1 MKNVLNLKMIKDSFI
16 KLSNKSERERN
27 IFLTNLSDELLIN
40 MNKILLANKKDLQN
54 AKNNKLSLAFI
65 QRLKLEE
72 IDLKKIIERVK
83 QVRALDSGIGEI
95 IEKIINDTGLV
106 IHKVRVSIG
115 TILIIYEA
123 RPEVTVDVACLCIKS
138 GNVAI
143 LKGGSEALETNLVL
157 YGCIKKSLIKSSF
170 PKEAIYFIQSK
181 NKNIVRKLSKRN
193 DMIDL
198 IIARGGYEMVKSIQ
212 NNSSIPVLAHSS
224 GGARI
229 YIDKS
234 ANLSI
239 VEKILINAKIT
250 KPSACNSLDTVI
262 IHKDLKDELLSKI
275 IKSFKKNKVE
285 IIRGKWNQEFLG
297 MKVSIKI
304 VDSLEEAIDFIN
316 TYSKK
321 HSEGIITQDKNVI
334 NIFCQSIDSATIFVN
349 SSTRLH
355 DGYIFGLGA
364 EMGISTGKLHARGPV
379 GLKELSIYK
388 WIVYGKGHI
397 RE

>member
-1 MKNVLNLKMIKDSFI
+1 MKNAINLNTIKDSFI

-27 IFLTNLSDELLIN
+27 IFLTNLADELLN
-40 MNKILLANKKDLQN
+40 NKDIILSANKKDLQN
-54 AKNNKLSLAFI
+54 AKKNKLLSAFI

-72 IDLKKIIERVK
+72 IDLEKIIERVK

-95 IEKIINDTGLV
+95 IERKLNDTGLE
-106 IHKVRVSIG
+106 IQKVRVSIG
-115 TILIIYEA
+115 TILIIYES
-123 RPEVTVDVACLCIKS
+123 RPEVTIDVACLCIKS

-157 YGCIKKSLIKSSF
+157 YECIKNALIKSRF
-170 PKEAIYFIQSK
+170 PKEAVYFIQSK
-181 NKNIVRKLSKRN
+181 NKAIIRKLLKRN
-193 DMIDL
+193 DVIDL
-198 IIARGGYEMVKSIQ
+198 IIARGGYEMIKDIQ

-234 ANLSI
+234 ADLSI
-239 VEKILINAKIT
+239 VEKILVNAKIT
-250 KPSACNSLDTVI
+250 KPSACNSLDTVV
-262 IHKDLKDELLSKI
+262 IHKDLKDKLLSVI
-275 IKSFKKNKVE
+275 IKSFEKNKVE
-285 IIRGKWNQEFLG
+285 IIKGKWSQEFLG
-297 MKVSIKI
+297 MKASIKI
-304 VDSLEEAIDFIN
+304 VDSLEEAINFIN

-321 HSEGIITQDKNVI
+321 HSEGIVAQDKNAI
-334 NIFCQSIDSATIFVN
+334 NNFCQSIDSATIFIN

-355 DGYIFGLGA
+355 DGYVFGLGA
-364 EMGISTGKLHARGPV
+364 EMGIATGKLHARGPV

>member
-1 MKNVLNLKMIKDSFI
+1 MKNAINLNTIKDSFI

-27 IFLTNLSDELLIN
+27 IFLTNLADELLN
-40 MNKILLANKKDLQN
+40 NKDIILSANKKDLQN
-54 AKNNKLSLAFI
+54 AKKNKLLSAFI

-72 IDLKKIIERVK
+72 IDLEKIIERVK

-95 IEKIINDTGLV
+95 IERKLNDTGLE
-106 IHKVRVSIG
+106 IQKVRVSIG
-115 TILIIYEA
+115 TILIIYES
-123 RPEVTVDVACLCIKS
+123 RPEVTIDVACLCIKS

-157 YGCIKKSLIKSSF
+157 YECIKNALIKSRF
-170 PKEAIYFIQSK
+170 PKEAVYFIQSK
-181 NKNIVRKLSKRN
+181 NKAIIRKLLKRN
-193 DMIDL
+193 DVIDL
-198 IIARGGYEMVKSIQ
+198 IIARGGYEMIKDIQ

-234 ANLSI
+234 ADLSI
-239 VEKILINAKIT
+239 VEKILVNAKIT
-250 KPSACNSLDTVI
+250 KPSACNSLDTVV
-262 IHKDLKDELLSKI
+262 IHKDLKDKLLSVI
-275 IKSFKKNKVE
+275 IKSFEKNKVE
-285 IIRGKWNQEFLG
+285 IIKGKWSQEFLG
-297 MKVSIKI
+297 MKASIKI
-304 VDSLEEAIDFIN
+304 VDSLEEAINFIN

-321 HSEGIITQDKNVI
+321 HSEGIIAQDKNAI
-334 NIFCQSIDSATIFVN
+334 NNFCQSIDSATIFIN

-355 DGYIFGLGA
+355 DGYVFGLGA
-364 EMGISTGKLHARGPV
+364 EMGIATGKLHARGPV

>member
-1 MKNVLNLKMIKDSFI
+1 MKNTINLKMIKDSFI

-27 IFLTNLSDELLIN
+27 IFLTNLADELLIN
-40 MNKILLANKKDLQN
+40 KEIILSANKKDLQN
-54 AKNNKLSLAFI
+54 ARKNKLSVAFI

-72 IDLKKIIERVK
+72 TDLKNIIERVK

-95 IEKIINDTGLV
+95 VEKKINDTGLE

-123 RPEVTVDVACLCIKS
+123 RPEVTIDVACLCIKS

-157 YGCIKKSLIKSSF
+157 YECIKKSLIKSSF

-181 NKNIVRKLSKRN
+181 NKAIVRKLLKRN
-193 DMIDL
+193 DVIDL
-198 IIARGGYEMVKSIQ
+198 IIARGGYEMIKDIQ

-234 ANLSI
+234 ADLSI

-250 KPSACNSLDTVI
+250 KPSACNSLDTVV
-262 IHKDLKDELLSKI
+262 IHKNLKDKLLTKI

-285 IIRGKWNQEFLG
+285 VIMGKWNKEFLG

-321 HSEGIITQDKNVI
+321 HSEGIIAQDKNTI
-334 NIFCQSIDSATIFVN
+334 NKFCQSIDSATIFVN

-355 DGYIFGLGA
+355 DGYVFGLGA
-364 EMGISTGKLHARGPV
+364 EMGIATGKLHARGPV

>member
-1 MKNVLNLKMIKDSFI
+1 MKNALNLKTIKDSFI

-27 IFLTNLSDELLIN
+27 IFLTNLADELLN
-40 MNKILLANKKDLQN
+40 NSNKILLANKKDLQN
-54 AKNNKLSLAFI
+54 ARNNKLSTSFI
-65 QRLKLEE
+65 QRLKLGGS
-72 IDLKKIIERVK
+72 DLKKIIERVQ
-83 QVRALDSGIGEI
+83 QVRTLDSGIGEI
-95 IEKIINDTGLV
+95 IENKLDDTGLE

-115 TILIIYEA
+115 TILIIYES
-123 RPEVTVDVACLCIKS
+123 RPEVTIDVACLCIKS

-157 YGCIKKSLIKSSF
+157 YDCIKKALIKSSL
-170 PKEAIYFIQSK
+170 PKEAVYFIQSK
-181 NKNIVRKLSKRN
+181 NKNIVRKLLKRN
-193 DMIDL
+193 DTIDL
-198 IIARGGYEMVKSIQ
+198 IIARGGYEMVKAIQ
-212 NNSSIPVLAHSS
+212 NNSSIPVLAHSA

-262 IHKDLKDELLSKI
+262 IHKDLKDKLLTKI
-275 IKSFKKNKVE
+275 IKSFKENKVE
-285 IIRGKWNQEFLG
+285 IIMDEWNQEFLE

-304 VDSLEEAIDFIN
+304 VDSLNDAIDFIN

-321 HSEGIITQDKNVI
+321 HSEGIIAQDKI
-334 NIFCQSIDSATIFVN
+334 AIHKFCQSIDSATIFVN

-355 DGYIFGLGA
+355 DGYVFGLGA
-364 EMGISTGKLHARGPV
+364 EMGIATGKLHARGPV

>member
-1 MKNVLNLKMIKDSFI
+1 MKNDLNLKIIKDSFI
-16 KLSNKSERERN
+16 KLSNKSEIERN
-27 IFLTNLSDELLIN
+27 IFLTNLAIELLIN
-40 MNKILLANKKDLQN
+40 KDRILSANKKDLRK
-54 AKNNKLSLAFI
+54 AEKNKLSTTFI
-65 QRLKLEE
+65 QRLQLEE
-72 IDLKKIIERVK
+72 VDLKKIIERVK
-83 QVRALDSGIGEI
+83 QVRTLNSGIGEI
-95 IEKIINDTGLV
+95 IEKKIDDTGLE
-106 IHKVRVSIG
+106 IQKVRVSIG
-115 TILIIYEA
+115 TILIIYES
-123 RPEVTVDVACLCIKS
+123 RPEVTIDVACLCIKS
-138 GNVAI
+138 GNIAI
-143 LKGGSEALETNLVL
+143 LKGGSEAMETNLIL
-157 YGCIKKSLIKSSF
+157 SDCIKKSLIKSSF
-170 PKEAIYFIQSK
+170 PKEAVCFIQSK
-181 NKNIVRKLSKRN
+181 NKNIIRKLLKRN

-234 ANLSI
+234 ADLSI

-250 KPSACNSLDTVI
+250 KPSACNSLDTVV
-262 IHKDLKDELLSKI
+262 IHKDLKDKLLSKI
-275 IKSFKKNKVE
+275 IKSFQKNKVE
-285 IIRGKWNQEFLG
+285 IIAGKWNQEFLG

-304 VDSLEEAIDFIN
+304 VDSLDEAINFIN

-321 HSEGIITQDKNVI
+321 HSEGIIAKDKNAI
-334 NIFCQSIDSATIFVN
+334 DIFCQSIDSATIFVN

-364 EMGISTGKLHARGPV
+364 EMGIATGKLHARGPV